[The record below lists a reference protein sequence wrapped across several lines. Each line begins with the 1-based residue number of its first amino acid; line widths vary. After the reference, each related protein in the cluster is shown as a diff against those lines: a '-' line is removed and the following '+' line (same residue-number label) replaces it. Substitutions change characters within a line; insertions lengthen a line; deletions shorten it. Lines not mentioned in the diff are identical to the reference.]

1 MEWLEIK
8 KSIRDDLNSR
18 GLSNPNIRLNA
29 LDNIEDI
36 LKRHFPE
43 FIQNPQEHFQKV
55 DKSELKEK
63 IAKYKSNGN
72 LNSAESSVINEIYYR
87 I

>member
-1 MEWLEIK
+1 MTWFEIK
-8 KSIRDDLNSR
+8 NSIKHDLNSR

-29 LDNIEDI
+29 LDSIEDI
-36 LKRHFPE
+36 IKRHFPE
-43 FIQNPQEHFQKV
+43 YLQNPQAKFGKT
-55 DKSELKEK
+55 DKNEFKEK
-63 IAKYKSNGN
+63 IAKFKANGK

>member
-1 MEWLEIK
+1 MKWLEIK

-43 FIQNPQEHFQKV
+43 FIQNPQENFQKIN
-55 DKSELKEK
+55 KNEFKEK
-63 IAKYKSNGN
+63 IAKFKSNGN
-72 LNSAESSVINEIYYR
+72 LNSAESSVVNEIYYR